1 MKKVFP
7 FVCAASYGVFGG
19 LLITCALNVFSML
32 MSPFYK
38 GESPR
43 FFAFCTGAVILSAL
57 LILGTFLLNIFRFPE
72 GKNHREIKHIV
83 FCEVLLS
90 ILLLIPCW
98 TLWERVI
105 EFLDVM
111 V

>member
-1 MKKVFP
+1 MRHVVQRVWRFTDHLRAESA
-7 FVCAASYGVFGG
+7 FHDHVA
-19 LLITCALNVFSML
+19 LLQ
-32 MSPFYK
+32 K
-38 GESPR
+38 GKSSL
-43 FFAFCTGAVILSAL
+43 FAFCTGAVILSAL

-90 ILLLIPCW
+90 IVLLIPFW